1 MQDIFKPSFI
11 LKSFPEILKYL
22 PATLEIALVSI
33 IIGLLL
39 GFIIAIIR
47 IKQVPILNKVLILYV
62 SFMRGTPLLVQLYL
76 SYYGIPLVVE
86 YINYRFG
93 TKYNINNIPA
103 MVFVFLA
110 FALNESAYTSET
122 IRGAILSVDKKE
134 IEAGQSIGMTSV
146 TIMRRIILPQ
156 ALLVAIPN
164 LGNTLISLV
173 KSTSLAFTV
182 SVMDVMAS
190 AKVIAGRNM
199 RFFEVYIAIAIIYW
213 VICLIIEI
221 VFRKV
226 EKKLNI
232 QEREIADDRG

>member
-11 LKSFPEILKYL
+11 LEFLPEIIKYL

-33 IIGLLL
+33 IIGVVL
-39 GFIIAIIR
+39 GFIIALIR
-47 IKQVPILNKVLILYV
+47 LKNIPILNKLSTLYV

-76 SYYGIPLVVE
+76 AYYGTPLVIE
-86 YINYRFG
+86 YINYSFG

-103 MVFVFLA
+103 MFFVFLA

-134 IEAGQSIGMTSV
+134 IEAGQSIGMTSFTV
-146 TIMRRIILPQ
+146 MRRIILPQ

-164 LGNTLISLV
+164 LGNTLISLI

-199 RFFEVYIAIAIIYW
+199 RFFEVYIAVAIIYW
-213 VICLIIEI
+213 IVCFLVEI
-221 VFRKV
+221 VI
-226 EKKLNI
+226 KKLENVLNI
-232 QEREIADDRG
+232 EGKELVNDRN

>member
-33 IIGLLL
+33 ISGLLL

-47 IKQVPILNKVLILYV
+47 IKQVPIINKVLTLYV

-103 MVFVFLA
+103 IVFVFLA

-134 IEAGQSIGMTSV
+134 IEAGQSVGMTSV

>member
-11 LKSFPEILKYL
+11 LRFLPEIIKYL

-33 IIGLLL
+33 IIGVVL
-39 GFIIAIIR
+39 GFIIALIR
-47 IKQVPILNKVLILYV
+47 LKNIPILNKLSTLYV

-76 SYYGIPLVVE
+76 AYYGTPLVIE
-86 YINYRFG
+86 YINYNFG

-103 MVFVFLA
+103 MFFVFLA

-134 IEAGQSIGMTSV
+134 IEAGQSIGMTSFTV
-146 TIMRRIILPQ
+146 MRRIILPQ

-164 LGNTLISLV
+164 LGNTLISLI

-199 RFFEVYIAIAIIYW
+199 RFFEVYIAVAIIYW
-213 VICLIIEI
+213 IVCFLVEI
-221 VFRKV
+221 VI
-226 EKKLNI
+226 KKLENVLNI
-232 QEREIADDRG
+232 EGKELVNDRN

>member
-1 MQDIFKPSFI
+1 MKDIFKPSFI
-11 LKSFPEILKYL
+11 LESLPEILKYL

-33 IIGLLL
+33 IIGVLL

-47 IKQVPILNKVLILYV
+47 IKQIPILNKLSIAYV
-62 SFMRGTPLLVQLYL
+62 SFMRGTPLLVQLYI
-76 SYYGIPLVVE
+76 SYYGIPLIVE
-86 YINYRFG
+86 YINYKFNAS
-93 TKYNINNIPA
+93 YNINNIPA
-103 MVFVFLA
+103 MIFVFLA
-110 FALNESAYTSET
+110 FSLNESAYISET

-134 IEAGQSIGMTSV
+134 IEAGQSIGMTSFM
-146 TIMRRIILPQ
+146 IMRRIILPQ

-182 SVMDVMAS
+182 SVMDIMAS

-199 RFFEVYIAIAIIYW
+199 RFFEVYIAIAVVYWIICFI
-213 VICLIIEI
+213 VEI
-221 VFRKV
+221 VFRKL

-232 QEREIADDRG
+232 QERTIADDRG

>member
-1 MQDIFKPSFI
+1 MQEIFKPSFI
-11 LKSFPEILKYL
+11 LESLPEILKYL

-33 IIGLLL
+33 IIGILL

-47 IKQVPILNKVLILYV
+47 IKQIPILNKVTMLYV

-76 SYYGIPLVVE
+76 SYYGIPLVIE
-86 YINYRFG
+86 YINYKFG

-134 IEAGQSIGMTSV
+134 IEAGESIGMTSF
-146 TIMRRIILPQ
+146 TIMKRIILPQ

-199 RFFEVYIAIAIIYW
+199 RFFEVYIAVAIIYW
-213 VICLIIEI
+213 IICLLIEI
-221 VFRKV
+221 VIRKL
-226 EKKLNI
+226 EKNLNI
-232 QEREIADDRG
+232 QDKELVNDRG

>member
-11 LKSFPEILKYL
+11 LEFLPEIIKYL

-33 IIGLLL
+33 IIGVLL
-39 GFIIAIIR
+39 GFIIALIR
-47 IKQVPILNKVLILYV
+47 LKNVPILNKLSTLYV

-76 SYYGIPLVVE
+76 AYYGTPLVIE
-86 YINYRFG
+86 YINYNFG

-103 MVFVFLA
+103 MFFVFLA

-134 IEAGQSIGMTSV
+134 IEAGQSIGMTSL

-164 LGNTLISLV
+164 LGNTLISLI

-199 RFFEVYIAIAIIYW
+199 RFFEVYIAVAIIYW
-213 VICLIIEI
+213 IVCFLVEI
-221 VFRKV
+221 VI
-226 EKKLNI
+226 KKLENVLNI
-232 QEREIADDRG
+232 EGKELINDRN

>member
-11 LKSFPEILKYL
+11 LEFLPEIIKYL

-33 IIGLLL
+33 IIGVVL
-39 GFIIAIIR
+39 GFIIALIR
-47 IKQVPILNKVLILYV
+47 LKNIPILNKLSTLYV

-76 SYYGIPLVVE
+76 AYYGTPLVIE
-86 YINYRFG
+86 YINYNFG

-103 MVFVFLA
+103 MFFVFLA

-134 IEAGQSIGMTSV
+134 IEAGQSIGMTSFTV
-146 TIMRRIILPQ
+146 MRRIILPQ

-164 LGNTLISLV
+164 LGNTLISLI

-199 RFFEVYIAIAIIYW
+199 RFFEVYIAVAIIYW
-213 VICLIIEI
+213 IVCFLVEI
-221 VFRKV
+221 VI
-226 EKKLNI
+226 KKLENVLNI
-232 QEREIADDRG
+232 EGKELVNDRN